1 MSENLQLKPG
11 HLWLEL
17 PVLFH
22 RVTTTGQSSAPTILY
37 MYCTGG
43 TEMLQSYVYPTATP
57 GCHSSVAEHKLHALP
72 DDCQH
77 FHFSLLH
84 ILLMMEILVCS
95 MWGRLRLCLI
105 FTTLL
110 CSIPSQC
117 KALIMYDKGY
127 NYIAH
132 GPATKL

>member
-43 TEMLQSYVYPTATP
+43 TEMLRSYVYPTATP
-57 GCHSSVAEHKLHALP
+57 GCHSSVAEHKLHACSSRRLP
-72 DDCQH
+72 AFPLFSTPHLLILAVDDGD
-77 FHFSLLH
+77 LG
-84 ILLMMEILVCS
+84 V
-95 MWGRLRLCLI
+95 
-105 FTTLL
+105 
-110 CSIPSQC
+110 
-117 KALIMYDKGY
+117 
-127 NYIAH
+127 
-132 GPATKL
+132 